1 MEDLNRSVVTLL
13 ALINPVICGVMLL
26 QRTPGA
32 SHRQRLVL
40 AGNVLLRA
48 AAILL
53 ISAAIG
59 PQLLHRLGISLDV
72 FQIVGGVVITSIGY
86 GMFAPGPTPAAPVEE
101 NGDRENPSSLD
112 PIVLFAAS
120 PGTISTALALSV
132 AHGPDQGLLAP
143 IAAMLIALAINTV
156 VMAVM
161 VLRPGS
167 SAGRN
172 SSLISRFLGLILIA
186 MGLQLALTNLRAF
199 FQLSS

>member
-40 AGNVLLRA
+40 TGNVLLRT

-59 PQLLHRLGISLDV
+59 PQLLQRLGISLDV
-72 FQIVGGVVITSIGY
+72 FQIVGGVVITTIGY
-86 GMFAPGPTPAAPVEE
+86 GMFAPGPAPAATVEQE
-101 NGDRENPSSLD
+101 GSSGEVSSLD

-120 PGTISTALALSV
+120 PGTISTVLTLSV
-132 AHGPDQGLLAP
+132 MHGPDQGLLAS
-143 IAAMLIALAINTV
+143 IAAVLIALAITAL

-199 FQLSS
+199 FQVSS

>member
-1 MEDLNRSVVTLL
+1 MEDLNRSVITLL

-32 SHRQRLVL
+32 SHRQRLAL
-40 AGNVLLRA
+40 TGNVVLRT

-59 PQLLHRLGISLDV
+59 PQLLQRLGISLDV
-72 FQIVGGVVITSIGY
+72 FQIVGGVVITMIGY
-86 GMFAPGPTPAAPVEE
+86 GMFAPSPTPAAPVEE

-120 PGTISTALALSV
+120 PGTISTVLALSV
-132 AHGPDQGLLAP
+132 AHGPDRGLPGAVASVL
-143 IAAMLIALAINTV
+143 LALAITAV

-186 MGLQLALTNLRAF
+186 MGLQLALTNLRDF
-199 FQLSS
+199 FRAGA

>member
-13 ALINPVICGVMLL
+13 ALINPVICAVMLL

-32 SHRQRLVL
+32 SHSQRLVL
-40 AGNVLLRA
+40 TGNVILRT

-59 PQLLHRLGISLDV
+59 PQLLQRLGISLDV
-72 FQIVGGVVITSIGY
+72 FQIVGGVVITMIGY
-86 GMFAPGPTPAAPVEE
+86 GMFAPGPAPAAPVAANVVSE
-101 NGDRENPSSLD
+101 DSSSLD

-120 PGTISTALALSV
+120 PGTISTVLALSV
-132 AHGPDQGLLAP
+132 MHGPGRGLLTA
-143 IAAMLIALAINTV
+143 IAAVLIALAITAL
-156 VMAVM
+156 VMVAM

-167 SAGRN
+167 AAGRN

-186 MGLQLALTNLRAF
+186 MGLQFVLTNLRAF
-199 FQLSS
+199 FQAPA

>member
-40 AGNVLLRA
+40 AGNVILRT

-53 ISAAIG
+53 ISAVIS
-59 PQLLHRLGISLDV
+59 PQLLQRLGISLDV

-86 GMFAPGPTPAAPVEE
+86 GMFAPGPAAAAPIAANIESE
-101 NGDRENPSSLD
+101 DSSSLD

-120 PGTISTALALSV
+120 PGTISTVLALSV
-132 AHGPDQGLLAP
+132 MHGPGQGLLTA
-143 IAAMLIALAINTV
+143 IAAVLIALAITAL